1 MPRKLKTY
9 VTSIGFYDLAVAAP
23 SMKAALEAW
32 GTNQNL
38 FHLGLAEETQEPDI
52 LAATMDKPGVVL
64 RRAVGTNRAFQKQAA
79 LPNALPNHKPAKPTP
94 AKKTA
99 AVKHKAQPDTKA
111 QKAAIISFERARAKR
126 DHARRREEAARA
138 REKAAA
144 EKADAQHQRE
154 AAKARAVLDRARE
167 RHEVKIEALENQRRV
182 IEDRL
187 AAERER
193 WRKEEKQLERDV
205 HETEA

>member
-126 DHARRREEAARA
+126 DHARRREEARA
-138 REKAAA
+138 PESR
-144 EKADAQHQRE
+144 R
-154 AAKARAVLDRARE
+154 R
-167 RHEVKIEALENQRRV
+167 QRRPMRS
-182 IEDRL
+182 IKGRP
-187 AAERER
+187 
-193 WRKEEKQLERDV
+193 RKQGPCWTGHANAMR
-205 HETEA
+205 